1 MVSKLLPLCASAGA
15 SFTGQKGDDD
25 GEPGFMIFIHLGV
38 KSNDLLSVVVSYR
51 WNHSWNIQLQAL
63 TGNAA
68 TALAS
73 LRPFLEFLEVEAT
86 SFAKSMEMKD
96 EEDLDVWARLST
108 FQRNENGQMGKH
120 MNPASAMPNAEALPN
135 QI

>member
-1 MVSKLLPLCASAGA
+1 M
-15 SFTGQKGDDD
+15 
-25 GEPGFMIFIHLGV
+25 E
-38 KSNDLLSVVVSYR
+38 
-51 WNHSWNIQLQAL
+51 HSTSSL

-96 EEDLDVWARLST
+96 EENLDVWARLST
-108 FQRNENGQMGKH
+108 FQWNENGQMGKH
-120 MNPASAMPNAEALPN
+120 MNPASAMPNAESLPN

>member
-1 MVSKLLPLCASAGA
+1 M
-15 SFTGQKGDDD
+15 
-25 GEPGFMIFIHLGV
+25 E
-38 KSNDLLSVVVSYR
+38 
-51 WNHSWNIQLQAL
+51 HSTSSL

-96 EEDLDVWARLST
+96 EENLDVWARLST
-108 FQRNENGQMGKH
+108 FQ
-120 MNPASAMPNAEALPN
+120 
-135 QI
+135 

>member
-1 MVSKLLPLCASAGA
+1 MSGVSRAMVAKLLPLCASAGA

-51 WNHSWNIQLQAL
+51 WNHAWNNSTSSL

-96 EEDLDVWARLST
+96 EENLDVWAS
-108 FQRNENGQMGKH
+108 
-120 MNPASAMPNAEALPN
+120 
-135 QI
+135 